1 MAEQEFLA
9 SFGVEIEESGLNR
22 LQQALQQN
30 RELAEKLAAAFD
42 QARSSVE
49 AFFQDLSEISLPN
62 LGSMP
67 GRVTEEQQ
75 GITLPFS
82 LDFTKANKEL
92 AAFFK
97 EAGKSF
103 RLNAD
108 GSGIVSAGRNALTQ
122 LQTLFSSTVLPLQ
135 VGVQETTVPGNNGNS
150 GNGGNSGTGNTGSTG
165 TDSGGNKGSSPLIP
179 LQHAVTGGRFDE
191 PTKTEIAEDGDPEYV
206 IPVKKEPLAVPL
218 LRQLTGELSD
228 EARETLQEDLSDQTG
243 AQDIAKPERLDAISG
258 SPDAV
263 PLREYLPP
271 LSGSIAVESAN
282 FPERR
287 EVLTGSVPAGENILQ
302 PRVDAMPGSPSAES
316 TSLPERLDPL
326 SGSPI
331 AAEPAPQERTDN
343 QSGSSG
349 IGMLNLSERMA
360 PLTDSPDAA
369 EPASQKRADNQSGS
383 SGIGMLNLSER
394 MDALTGSPDLDASA
408 FHHRTEILSG
418 HPDPGTPALLD
429 RADSLS
435 GSSAAES
442 SGSSHNE
449 DSLSGSPVPG
459 APAFPDRADELS
471 ASPDAAP
478 DTFPA
483 VLLTGSPAV
492 SNYPQA
498 ESLTGSPDVP
508 MAGSSAQTDLLS
520 GSPDVP
526 MAGSSAQSDLLSGAP
541 AQSTDLQQV
550 STDSSSSFI
559 NLLAS
564 ARNTLQQFFSGL
576 QEHAGM
582 LSGLP
587 DLLASANAAAAP
599 VVNNNSSNSVQA
611 PVSIEVH
618 AAGSDPESVGRSIY
632 DVTEQYL
639 LRTLSSA
646 MG

>member
-9 SFGVEIEESGLNR
+9 SFGVEIDESGLNR

-42 QARSSVE
+42 QARASVE
-49 AFFQDLSEISLPN
+49 AFFQDLSEVSLPN
-62 LGSMP
+62 LGSVP

-82 LDFTKANKEL
+82 LDFTKASKEL

-135 VGVQETTVPGNNGNS
+135 VEVQETTVPGNNGNS
-150 GNGGNSGTGNTGSTG
+150 GNGGNGGNGNTGSTG

-179 LQHAVTGGRFDE
+179 LQHAATGGRFDE

-206 IPVKKEPLAVPL
+206 IPVKKESLAVPL

-243 AQDIAKPERLDAISG
+243 AQDIAQPERLDALSG

-271 LSGSIAVESAN
+271 LSGSTTAESAY
-282 FPERR
+282 FPERQ
-287 EVLTGSVPAGENILQ
+287 EVLTGSVPAGENTLQ
-302 PRVDAMPGSPSAES
+302 PRADAMPGSPAAEQIG
-316 TSLPERLDPL
+316 LPERLDAL
-326 SGSPI
+326 SGSAI
-331 AAEPAPQERTDN
+331 ATTHAFQERTDAL
-343 QSGSSG
+343 SGRSD
-349 IGMLNLSERMA
+349 IGMLNL
-360 PLTDSPDAA
+360 P
-369 EPASQKRADNQSGS
+369 
-383 SGIGMLNLSER
+383 ER
-394 MDALTGSPDLDASA
+394 MDALTGSPDAGNSASHHHLDA
-408 FHHRTEILSG
+408 LSG

-442 SGSSHNE
+442 PGSPNRT
-449 DSLSGSPVPG
+449 DSLSGSPDLSS
-459 APAFPDRADELS
+459 FPDRADALPG
-471 ASPDAAP
+471 SPDAAP

-483 VLLTGSPAV
+483 DLLTGSPAA

-508 MAGSSAQTDLLS
+508 MAGSSAQKDLLS
-520 GSPDVP
+520 GT
-526 MAGSSAQSDLLSGAP
+526 SAQSVISRLASPDP
-541 AQSTDLQQV
+541 
-550 STDSSSSFI
+550 SSSFI

-564 ARNTLQQFFSGL
+564 ARNTLQQLFSGL
-576 QEHAGM
+576 QEHAGT
-582 LSGLP
+582 LSSLP
-587 DLLASANAAAAP
+587 DLLASVNAAAAP

-618 AAGSDPESVGRSIY
+618 AAGSDPEAVGRSIY